1 MPSVIYDTPT
11 ALPLRKPAPF
21 VIGPTNKA
29 PFRPTN
35 KIPQDVI
42 ETAQATPIEE
52 FDAKK
57 HVNFEFPK
65 RTYTM
70 KEWGYENQ
78 GVSPIAASE
87 PFSLFTEAAVKQVR
101 RELLSEDVLRTCQ
114 YASTFTKNQIRGYTQ
129 KFITP
134 HNNDSPEVQQA
145 VSKVAGIDLVHAFEY
160 EIGHCNLLFSDGE
173 DEKKGASDNV
183 GFSWHYDSFPFVC
196 VTMLSD
202 CSDMKGGETAVLKG
216 DGEVLKVRG
225 PTMGTAVILQGRYV
239 QHAALKAIGKERIS
253 FITAFRPKSPFV
265 KDEMVL
271 TGSRPISN
279 QSELVYDYCT
289 YRADVLEIR
298 FREHAKK
305 LRELQAAGIKFNPGA
320 VREFLQE
327 QKEMLEATLLEMVP
341 IYDVVEVEVASKHTH
356 AMSDKA
362 QSRINAIGKQLL
374 PPINKVAPGSSTNSP
389 LGIGRATAHQYAE
402 SGARALYLC
411 DFDDT
416 HLESHKKEINA
427 AFPKVEIHTR
437 RFDAADEDKV
447 KEVVDDAIQRYGRLD
462 VFFANAGVVG
472 RTTLFSDFSKDEFMS
487 ILNTNTSSV
496 FLAAKYAAPAM
507 MQTSADKPQA
517 SGSIIGTASV
527 AGIRSNAGSTPYSAS
542 KAAVVS
548 LAQTISYQLAGTGVR
563 MNAICPGL
571 IETGMTAPVY
581 EAARARGSEKKIGQ
595 LNPMKRGGHADEI
608 ARVALFLGSDES
620 SYVNGQAWAVD
631 GGLSA
636 GHPFVP
642 GKLG

>member
-78 GVSPIAASE
+78 GVSPIAASD

-216 DGEVLKVRG
+216 DGGVLKVRG
-225 PTMGTAVILQGRYV
+225 PSMGTAVILQGRYV

-305 LRELQAAGIKFNPGA
+305 LREQQAAGIKFNPDA